1 MCVPEWVCACEC
13 MLVEARNPME
23 KSYGSYG
30 AWSLEAVVSHPK
42 GALGAELSQVF
53 YRSINACNS

>member
-1 MCVPEWVCACEC
+1 MCVPEWVCAYEC
-13 MLVEARNPME
+13 TLVEAR
-23 KSYGSYG
+23 KGTGSYG

-42 GALGAELSQVF
+42 GVLGAELSQVF